1 MGLLLS
7 HHFFKTGTQKKSGAL
22 DNPKKDLATFQYP
35 PFVWWI
41 LVELVASNLYLKK
54 IFLASGA
61 DHMTTVS
68 QWFDKEDFNLG

>member
-35 PFVWWI
+35 PFV
-41 LVELVASNLYLKK
+41 
-54 IFLASGA
+54 
-61 DHMTTVS
+61 
-68 QWFDKEDFNLG
+68 